1 MAYPGRVHIAEPRDE
16 EELMGLCRDLYSE
29 NGMFPLNEDKVRA
42 MLRKAFNREGGV
54 LGVIGESGK
63 IEGMIYMM
71 VSTFWYSDQPH
82 LEELFAYVVPEY
94 RKTKN
99 AKELMKF
106 AKWCSDQSGFP
117 LIIGVISNERTEGKV
132 RLYQREF
139 SKPVGNFFYYKA
151 NGASPANTQL
161 GS

>member
-1 MAYPGRVHIAEPRDE
+1 MSYPGRVHIAEPDDE
-16 EELMGLCRDLYSE
+16 EELMRLCRDLYHE
-29 NGMFPLNEDKVRA
+29 NGMFPLNEGKVRT
-42 MLRKAFNREGGV
+42 MLRRAFNREGGV
-54 LGVIGESGK
+54 LGIIGDAGK
-63 IEGMIYMM
+63 IEGMIYML

-82 LEELFAYVVPEY
+82 LEELFAYVVPEH

-99 AKELMKF
+99 AQELMKF

-139 SKPVGNFFYYKA
+139 SKPIGNFFLYKA
-151 NGASPANTQL
+151 NGASPAMAH
-161 GS
+161 S